1 MTVSVRR
8 WLLAIVA
15 AVAVFVGAWALSG
28 PADWYASFPGAGHHW
43 LPMLGPYNEHLIRDV
58 GALYLAMAALT
69 VGAAL
74 RPADGYL
81 VRLTGVAWLV
91 FSVPHL
97 IYHLGHLEHYAT
109 IDRVGNVLSLGA
121 FVLAGAALLLPV
133 GSRSAATASG

>member
-8 WLLAIVA
+8 WVLVVIA
-15 AVAVFVGAWALSG
+15 AVAVSVGAWALSG
-28 PADWYASFPGAGHHW
+28 PVNWYASFPGAGHHW

-58 GALYLAMAALT
+58 GALYLGMAALT

-97 IYHLGHLEHYAT
+97 LYHLDHLDHYAT
-109 IDRVGNVLSLGA
+109 IDKAGNVISLGA
-121 FVLAGAALLLPV
+121 FVVAGAVLLLPV
-133 GSRSAATASG
+133 RSRSAAPVPA